1 MGLREVKVERTRAQ
15 IVAAAQDLF
24 LEHGYAETTMEQVAE
39 AAEVGTSTLYRYFPS
54 KDLLLLESL
63 VQSIALGR
71 HLESRPADEPLEESL
86 GAVIRA
92 AYPPGDLD
100 HDSFL
105 ALRRMVDAEPG
116 PRARMWELVDHAVR
130 DLEQGI
136 AQRLGRAVGDPT
148 VYFAARNALVVYDL
162 VGRRWSGRTPRSW
175 EQAVD
180 RTLEALDDVEIVLP
194 R

>member
-15 IVAAAQDLF
+15 IVAAAQHLF
-24 LEHGYAETTMEQVAE
+24 LQNGYGDTTMEQVAE

-54 KDLLLLESL
+54 KDLLLLEPFARSL
-63 VQSIALGR
+63 ALGR
-71 HLESRPADEPLEESL
+71 LLESRPTEEPLEAAL

-92 AYPPGDLD
+92 AFPPGDLD
-100 HDSFL
+100 QETYL
-105 ALRRMVDAEPG
+105 ALRRIVDREPG
-116 PRARMWELVDHAVR
+116 PRARMWELVDQATR
-130 DLEQGI
+130 ELEHGI
-136 AQRLGRAVGDPT
+136 AQRLGCAVGDPR

-162 VGRRWSGRTPRSW
+162 VGQGWSGRTPRSW

-180 RTLEALDDVEIVLP
+180 RTLASLRDLEIALP